1 MSEPT
6 RPAQSQ
12 ITTPNLHVEA
22 TDGVTYRYRRFGTP
36 NASNLPLVCLMQVR
50 ASLDNWDPKLVDALA
65 AEREVILVDL
75 AGVGGSTGTTPNTV
89 EEMAYNAF
97 SFLDAIGLYRY
108 DLLGFSIGGFIAQEA
123 ALLRPWQVR
132 RLVLAG
138 TAPRGGRDIHLYTAG
153 PIRDAA
159 FDDTPAPAS
168 LLTLFFEKSASSQAG
183 GVEFLK
189 RLGARTAERD
199 APGNP
204 RRPRRPAHRDLR
216 VGRARGHPPA
226 ASGLDPAARS
236 GGQRRQRRDGPHPE
250 HLPIGRASAQRQ
262 AEHLPGRRS
271 RVPLPVRR
279 AVRSRGERI
288 PRQLREDR
296 GR

>member
-1 MSEPT
+1 MEHTMSEPT

-36 NASNLPLVCLMQVR
+36 NASNLPLVCLMHFR

-199 APGNP
+199 APTTL
-204 RRPRRPAHRDLR
+204 AVRDAQLIAISAWGVR
-216 VGRARGHPPA
+216 DDTRLQRLGSIQQPVLA
-226 ASGLDPAARS
+226 ANGDNDEMVPTQNTYL
-236 GGQRRQRRDGPHPE
+236 
-250 HLPIGRASAQRQ
+250 L
-262 AEHLPGRRS
+262 AEHLPNAKLSIYPDAGHGFLFQYAAQFAAEVNAFLGS
-271 RVPLPVRR
+271 
-279 AVRSRGERI
+279 
-288 PRQLREDR
+288 
-296 GR
+296 